1 MILLLMMSSPDY
13 LMLGFGFIYR
23 RSEAIFSLLSSPLFS
38 SLPSTP
44 PSLFIHSLM
53 ALKAVRLQ
61 TFNSLAN
68 KEDECVQI

>member
-23 RSEAIFSLLSSPLFS
+23 RSEAIFSLLSSP
-38 SLPSTP
+38 PPP